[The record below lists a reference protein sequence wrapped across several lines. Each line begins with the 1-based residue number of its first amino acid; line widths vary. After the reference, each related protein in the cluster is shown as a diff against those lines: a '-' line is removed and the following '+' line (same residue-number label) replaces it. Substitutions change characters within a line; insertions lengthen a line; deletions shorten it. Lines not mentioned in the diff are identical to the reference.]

1 MRYRY
6 QEKKKRKYISPQ
18 VSVYSKGVNAAVSTC
33 FVLICAA
40 VFMPVL
46 LVLIISVSSA
56 ESVAELGYSFFPK
69 SLSMEAYRYLF
80 HSGGYLARAF
90 FNSVLITAS
99 GTLLGLMLMCPFA
112 YVLSRKEYK
121 FRSVLL
127 VFVMIPMLFSG
138 GLVSSYMVNTQMLH
152 LKNSY
157 QALIL
162 PGLCSTWFIM
172 ILRNYIKTSVPES
185 LIEAA
190 RLDGATHF
198 QILRMVVL
206 PVAKPVVMTISVFQI
221 FAYWGSWYP
230 SLLYL
235 DSNHTELYPLQ
246 YVLVNMDRSIQTL
259 TRDAQ
264 YMSGMNTY
272 TPPVVTVRMVMVV
285 AVILPVM
292 IILPF
297 FQRFLKN
304 GMTVGA
310 VKG

>member
-6 QEKKKRKYISPQ
+6 REKKKRKYISPQ
-18 VSVYSKGVNAAVSTC
+18 VSVYSKGMNAVISTC
-33 FVLICAA
+33 FALICAA

-56 ESVAELGYSFFPK
+56 ESVAELGYSFFPE

>member
-1 MRYRY
+1 M
-6 QEKKKRKYISPQ
+6 
-18 VSVYSKGVNAAVSTC
+18 NAAVSAC
-33 FVLICAA
+33 FVFICAA

-46 LVLIISVSSA
+46 LVFIISVSSG

-69 SLSMEAYRYLF
+69 GLSMEAYRYLF

-112 YVLSRKEYK
+112 YALSRKDYK
-121 FRSVLL
+121 YRRALL

-172 ILRNYIKTSVPES
+172 ILRNYFKTSVPES

-190 RLDGATHF
+190 RLDGASHF

-206 PVAKPVVMTISVFQI
+206 PVAKPVVMTVSVFQI

-264 YMSGMNTY
+264 YISGMNTY

-292 IILPF
+292 IMLPF